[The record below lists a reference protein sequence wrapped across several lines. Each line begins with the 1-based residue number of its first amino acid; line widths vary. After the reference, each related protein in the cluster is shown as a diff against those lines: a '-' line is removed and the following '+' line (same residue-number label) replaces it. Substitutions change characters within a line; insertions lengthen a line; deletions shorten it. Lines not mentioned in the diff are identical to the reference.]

1 MHKISVIV
9 PCYNVERYIHQ
20 CLESIVNQT
29 HSNLEIICIDDGSTD
44 NTPAIIDRVALTDT
58 RIKVIHKS
66 NTGYGD
72 TMNVGLEASTGDYIG
87 IVESDDW
94 IEPDMYET
102 LLRAALDNSLDI
114 ARCLWL
120 ESRQGKE
127 KEKHFA
133 YAPID
138 EVFSPLESQGVFRI
152 QTSIWAALYRRELLD
167 QRDKIR
173 FLPTPG
179 ASFQDTS
186 FSFKA
191 YSKARRVMIIPRP
204 LLHYR
209 INESSSVASSGK
221 VECILDEWREIGNW
235 IDSHEEIKQHLCQT
249 PLMSRYIYGGFI
261 WNFNRLNDVASRKFL
276 DAASP
281 FLRDLVNREILQT
294 TLFEKISCGSKLY
307 NVIFN
312 PDKYYQQ
319 QMSHRKRK
327 KLLKKIFTFCK
338 A

>member
-114 ARCLWL
+114 ARCL
-120 ESRQGKE
+120 
-127 KEKHFA
+127 
-133 YAPID
+133 
-138 EVFSPLESQGVFRI
+138 
-152 QTSIWAALYRRELLD
+152 
-167 QRDKIR
+167 
-173 FLPTPG
+173 
-179 ASFQDTS
+179 
-186 FSFKA
+186 
-191 YSKARRVMIIPRP
+191 
-204 LLHYR
+204 
-209 INESSSVASSGK
+209 
-221 VECILDEWREIGNW
+221 
-235 IDSHEEIKQHLCQT
+235 
-249 PLMSRYIYGGFI
+249 
-261 WNFNRLNDVASRKFL
+261 
-276 DAASP
+276 
-281 FLRDLVNREILQT
+281 
-294 TLFEKISCGSKLY
+294 
-307 NVIFN
+307 
-312 PDKYYQQ
+312 
-319 QMSHRKRK
+319 
-327 KLLKKIFTFCK
+327 
-338 A
+338 